1 VTHHIRTRTRRIIAD
16 LDRARAQLDHLADD
30 GPAILRRAEEARL
43 DPRLQPVGAGW
54 GPPDPV
60 GHAVSTGLSD
70 QLIRNANDM
79 IAHLTNVEHALA
91 TFTATVHDLE
101 TKRLACLAATPI
113 TDDDRAKL
121 IAENAIDGQCTVCG
135 RECDGTR
142 DDRIHRVTVADQ
154 TVVPMCDTD
163 RRAWTRRPFTEP
175 GQLETLNE
183 FTARRRA

>member
-1 VTHHIRTRTRRIIAD
+1 MTHHIRTRTRRIIAD

-79 IAHLTNVEHALA
+79 IA
-91 TFTATVHDLE
+91 
-101 TKRLACLAATPI
+101 
-113 TDDDRAKL
+113 
-121 IAENAIDGQCTVCG
+121 Q
-135 RECDGTR
+135 
-142 DDRIHRVTVADQ
+142 Q
-154 TVVPMCDTD
+154 Q
-163 RRAWTRRPFTEP
+163 EP
-175 GQLETLNE
+175 GTSINLSTHEPMALCCQFYTSMATKSKYPSQTYKPN
-183 FTARRRA
+183 